1 MIRRALPFVIVT
13 SWLVVGGR
21 PVAGQA
27 TVDLNELQEKA
38 IKAAVQK
45 VAPSVV
51 QIETSGGTE
60 VLSAGPGGVLRK
72 GVGPTTGLVVS
83 ADGYIISS
91 AFNFANKPSFIIIA
105 IVGQKER
112 LPAKIVAT
120 DQTRMLTL
128 LKVEAKGLPVP
139 APTPKK
145 EIKVGQWSVAVGR
158 TLDPQNLDR
167 ALSVSVGIT
176 SAVNRIWGKA
186 IQTDAKVSPANYGG
200 PLIDVYGRVQGVL
213 VPASPRGEEE
223 TAGVEWYDSGIGFAI
238 PLEDINAALP
248 RLKEG
253 KDLKR
258 GLLGITLQSP
268 DMFGASPVIATVA
281 PESAAARADIR
292 AGDIIT
298 EIDGKQ
304 VINQAQILHILGA
317 KYEGDA
323 VSVKIRRGKEERNF
337 PNLKLTGVL
346 TAFAQAFV
354 GVVPVRDDPEL
365 GEEIRYV
372 FPKSPAD
379 TAAIKPGDRIMK
391 AGLANRPLTPFSGR
405 DQFTGLLNAVPPGTE
420 IKVEVQ
426 RKGGKKTE
434 TLTIKLTALS
444 DEIPDMLPEPASH
457 KKALAPRK
465 TIAPQLKPP
474 TPAPKPEEKK
484 DEKKKPETGLMQ
496 RSTPNRDH
504 EYWVYVPDNYDP
516 NIAHA
521 FVIWLHAANGGKK
534 KDIEDLIMMWS
545 GDCKKSHIILLA
557 PK

>member
-45 VAPSVV
+45 VAPAVV
-51 QIETSGGTE
+51 QIETSGGTD

-200 PLIDVYGRVQGVL
+200 PLIDVSGRVQGVL
-213 VPASPRGEEE
+213 VPASPRGAAA
-223 TAGVEWYDSGIGFAI
+223 TAGAEWYESGTGAAT
-238 PLEDINAALP
+238 PLADINAA
-248 RLKEG
+248 
-253 KDLKR
+253 
-258 GLLGITLQSP
+258 
-268 DMFGASPVIATVA
+268 V
-281 PESAAARADIR
+281 
-292 AGDIIT
+292 
-298 EIDGKQ
+298 
-304 VINQAQILHILGA
+304 
-317 KYEGDA
+317 
-323 VSVKIRRGKEERNF
+323 RR
-337 PNLKLTGVL
+337 
-346 TAFAQAFV
+346 
-354 GVVPVRDDPEL
+354 
-365 GEEIRYV
+365 
-372 FPKSPAD
+372 
-379 TAAIKPGDRIMK
+379 
-391 AGLANRPLTPFSGR
+391 
-405 DQFTGLLNAVPPGTE
+405 
-420 IKVEVQ
+420 
-426 RKGGKKTE
+426 
-434 TLTIKLTALS
+434 
-444 DEIPDMLPEPASH
+444 
-457 KKALAPRK
+457 
-465 TIAPQLKPP
+465 
-474 TPAPKPEEKK
+474 
-484 DEKKKPETGLMQ
+484 
-496 RSTPNRDH
+496 
-504 EYWVYVPDNYDP
+504 
-516 NIAHA
+516 
-521 FVIWLHAANGGKK
+521 
-534 KDIEDLIMMWS
+534 
-545 GDCKKSHIILLA
+545 
-557 PK
+557 